1 MVVMYILISII
12 FICIGIIMLINP
24 EIIFR
29 ITESWKNDSYTEPS
43 KIYIISTRFGGCMFL
58 IIGLLGSLELI

>member
-1 MVVMYILISII
+1 
-12 FICIGIIMLINP
+12 MLINP

>member
-58 IIGLLGSLELI
+58 IIGLLGLLNLI